1 MNPGVSIRF
10 RYSDEDVIQ
19 LEISA
24 GNGAFSGYCEPYFTQ
39 EALEEVSR
47 VLSGFPSSLH
57 DEYTFE
63 FSETQQISYLRL
75 FVKDRRGRVGIE
87 CRLHSGFKNY
97 PDSAHFFV
105 FTEIAQ
111 VNQAG
116 VDLAKLIEDEETH
129 VCIRQES

>member
-24 GNGAFSGYCEPYFTQ
+24 GNGAFSGYCEPYFDKETLK
-39 EALEEVSR
+39 EISR
-47 VLSGFPSSLH
+47 VLSGFPSSFH

-63 FSETQQISYLRL
+63 FSETQKVSSLR
-75 FVKDRRGRVGIE
+75 FVVKDSRGRVGIE
-87 CRLHSGFKNY
+87 CKLHSGSENY

-116 VDLAKLIEDEETH
+116 ADLAKLIKNEDTH
-129 VCIRQES
+129 VFIRQER